1 MAQPDPDPE
10 PGNSLT
16 PSVDLLK
23 TVTEAFT
30 KLPPLLAYGGL
41 VLIVAV
47 IILSISGILPD
58 ILLWFPVIAI
68 IAFLIYAYMQFAE
81 EKARRQFELQK
92 QAQELRHQQE
102 MARLAQA
109 EVPPAKET
117 ITPPPTPHTP
127 EFGAPTPAEWE
138 RRYLRHLVHQC
149 GFPPS
154 MALVDIKEAGMGGQ
168 KLALERIFT
177 SLDVP
182 ATDGRADPSHTALH
196 YDQLDPAQ
204 SEKLQREPALKA
216 LSRPEN
222 NRLVILGAPGSGK
235 STLVNYLTLCLAG
248 DRLVGDHNEPFSATQ
263 DDLHQHQ
270 WGLSAQRL
278 RPVRVVLREYAARG
292 LPKRQSVWEYVA
304 ADLGREAV
312 ALGGYAPILQQQL
325 QNEGGILLLDGLDE
339 VDKAATIRK
348 PLKRH
353 IEQFARDFPRVRVVV
368 TSRPYAYGSGW
379 ELNGFQ
385 VTRLLPFSDD
395 QIKAFITQWYT
406 VMGQQDGTLGP
417 DKAKSYGEGL
427 VRQVENN
434 RNLRELARHPLLLT
448 MMVYIH
454 RGREGGALPQRRE
467 ELYELSVVLLLD
479 LWRRSKTIPGQ
490 ETQTLAEVLGLDTPQ
505 LLDALAEVAFV
516 AHRDQPEQEQTAD
529 IPGEVLAGKLHKH
542 KGKDVRVSTED
553 IIEYVRD
560 RAGLLES
567 HGRNADNTDDVYRFP
582 HRTFQ
587 EYLAGLHLLKQR
599 FPYDLAQ
606 FAREDPTRWR
616 ESLLLAAASTRKKL
630 PASVWL
636 LVAALCQQDP
646 GSAGV
651 PPADVAGET
660 PPLQQALWGAFLAG
674 QALLETELTDP
685 AAAQIDSEQQTR
697 QRLLAWHKTILSN
710 GLLPPPDRA
719 LAGQALAALGD
730 DRPGILR
737 CDDMP
742 LCAVPGG
749 PFWLENWDRRS
760 QSDWYDGLDK
770 PYWIGQYPV
779 TAAQF
784 REFVQDSGHRPAYG
798 ARPLRLPDNWPVV
811 YINWYD
817 ALAFTEWLNA
827 RWRARGWLPEGYR
840 VTLPSEAEWEKA
852 ARGGREIP
860 PTPQIVTPNR
870 LLSLSKQ
877 AAPMQPNQ
885 DHVGRDLSRRQY
897 PWGDEPEQEPV
908 TPQETLYRANNKEA
922 GIGRPCAVGSFP
934 AGASPYGCQDLS
946 GQVWEWTRSKYGDK
960 YPYPPQSNYETIS
973 VRNQENMI
981 LRGGSYFNNQNGC
994 SARIRRVPRDLFDV
1008 NYGVR
1013 LVVSPFLTAGL

>member
-1 MAQPDPDPE
+1 MTQPDP
-10 PGNSLT
+10 NT
-16 PSVDLLK
+16 PSPDPRSSLGALID
-23 TVTEAFT
+23 AFT
-30 KLPPLLAYGGL
+30 KLPPLLSYGGL
-41 VLIVAV
+41 ILIAAI
-47 IILSISGILPD
+47 IILSISGVLPEA
-58 ILLWFPVIAI
+58 LLWIPAAAIA
-68 IAFLIYAYMQFAE
+68 AFLIYTFIDRYFTLQ
-81 EKARRQFELQK
+81 EKKLPTA
-92 QAQELRHQQE
+92 AGGPPP
-102 MARLAQA
+102 
-109 EVPPAKET
+109 VTSNPPASDSQSP
-117 ITPPPTPHTP
+117 ISNHQSPSS
-127 EFGAPTPAEWE
+127 AEWQ

-182 ATDGRADPSHTALH
+182 ATDGRSDPTHTALH
-196 YDQLDPAQ
+196 YDKLDPAQ

-216 LSRPEN
+216 LSRPKN
-222 NRLVILGAPGSGK
+222 NHLVILGAPGSGK

-270 WGLSAQRL
+270 WGLSARRL

-292 LPKRQSVWEYVA
+292 LPKKQSIWEYIA

-312 ALGGYAPILQQQL
+312 ALGGYAPILKQQL
-325 QNEGGILLLDGLDE
+325 ETEGGILLLDGLDE
-339 VDKAATIRK
+339 VDKAATVRD

-353 IEQFARDFPRVRVVV
+353 IEQFARDFTNVRVVV

-385 VTRLLPFSDD
+385 VTRLLPFSNE
-395 QIKAFITQWYT
+395 QIKAFIEQWYA
-406 VMGQQDGTLGP
+406 VMGQQDGALGP

-516 AHRDQPEQEQTAD
+516 AHRDQPEQEKTAD

-560 RAGLLES
+560 RAGLLEA

-646 GSAGV
+646 A
-651 PPADVAGET
+651 AEAAT
-660 PPLQQALWGAFLAG
+660 TNQQALWGAFLAG

-697 QRLLAWHKTILSN
+697 RRLLAWHKTILSN

-730 DRPGILR
+730 DRPGVLT
-737 CDDMP
+737 CDDMR

-749 PFWLENWDRRS
+749 PFWLESWTKGKPD
-760 QSDWYDGLDK
+760 DWYRDLDK

-817 ALAFTEWLNA
+817 ALAFTEWLDA
-827 RWRARGWLPEGYR
+827 RWRRQGWLPEGYR
-840 VTLPSEAEWEKA
+840 VTLPGEAEWEKA

-885 DHVGRDLSRRQY
+885 DRAGQDLSRRQY

-908 TPQETLYRANNKEA
+908 TPQETLYRANNQAA
-922 GIGRPCAVGSFP
+922 GIGQPCAVGSFP
-934 AGASPYGCQDLS
+934 AGAGPYGCLDLS
-946 GQVWEWTRSKYGDK
+946 GQVWEWTRSKYGDQ
-960 YPYPPQSNYETIS
+960 YPYPPQPEYETIDS
-973 VRNQENMI
+973 GNKEYMV
-981 LRGGSYFNNQNGC
+981 LRGGSYYQNQNGC
-994 SARIRRVPRDLFDV
+994 SARDWFDPV
-1008 NYGVR
+1008 SNFLVSSGVR
-1013 LVVSPFLTAGL
+1013 VVVSPSSHR

>member
-1 MAQPDPDPE
+1 MSQSDPNNPE
-10 PGNSLT
+10 PLNANIL
-16 PSVDLLK
+16 DLLK
-23 TVTEAFT
+23 TIAGFFSQLHVILAFAGLSIIIFT
-30 KLPPLLAYGGL
+30 LLLLFGIDLPRDLIWFAVGAIAFFVVMNVVDRYFTLQEKKLPATNG
-41 VLIVAV
+41 A
-47 IILSISGILPD
+47 
-58 ILLWFPVIAI
+58 
-68 IAFLIYAYMQFAE
+68 
-81 EKARRQFELQK
+81 
-92 QAQELRHQQE
+92 
-102 MARLAQA
+102 
-109 EVPPAKET
+109 
-117 ITPPPTPHTP
+117 TPPPP
-127 EFGAPTPAEWE
+127 PAADLPPNSDQPNTDNSPPATEWE

-182 ATDGRADPSHTALH
+182 AADGRSNPSHTALH

-222 NRLVILGAPGSGK
+222 NHLVILGAPGSGK

-263 DDLHQHQ
+263 DDLRQHQ
-270 WGLSAQRL
+270 WGLSARRL
-278 RPVRVVLREYAARG
+278 RPVRVILREYAARG
-292 LPKRQSVWEYVA
+292 LPKKQSIWEYIA

-325 QNEGGILLLDGLDE
+325 QREGGILLLDGLDE
-339 VDKAATIRK
+339 VDKAAAVRD

-353 IEQFARDFPRVRVVV
+353 IEQFARDFPHVRVVV

-385 VTRLLPFSDD
+385 VTRLLPFSNE
-395 QIKAFITQWYT
+395 QIEAFITQWYT

-427 VRQVENN
+427 VRQVKNN

-479 LWRRSKTIPGQ
+479 LWRRSKTMPGQ
-490 ETQTLAEVLGLDTPQ
+490 ETQTLAEVLGMDTPQ

-516 AHRDQPEQEQTAD
+516 AHRDQPEREQTAD

-542 KGKDVRVSTED
+542 KGKEVRVSTEE

-567 HGRNADNTDDVYRFP
+567 HGRNADDSDDVYRFP

-636 LVAALCQQDP
+636 LVAALCQHDP
-646 GSAGV
+646 TAENDN
-651 PPADVAGET
+651 A
-660 PPLQQALWGAFLAG
+660 ALWGAFLAG

-685 AAAQIDSEQQTR
+685 AAAQIDSEQHTR
-697 QRLLAWHKTILSN
+697 RRIVAWHQTILTN

-730 DRPGILR
+730 DRPGVLT

-749 PFWLENWDRRS
+749 PFWLENWDRRG
-760 QSDWYDGLDK
+760 QGDWYDRLDK

-784 REFVQDSGHRPAYG
+784 RQFVQDSGYRPAYDEFS
-798 ARPLRLPDNWPVV
+798 LRLPDNWPVV
-811 YINWYD
+811 WINWYD
-817 ALAFTEWLNA
+817 ALAFTEWLDA
-827 RWRARGWLPEGYR
+827 RWRRQRWLPEGYR

-877 AAPMQPNQ
+877 AVPMQPNQ
-885 DHVGRDLSRRQY
+885 DHAGRDLSRRQY
-897 PWGDEPEQEPV
+897 PWGDEPEQEPA

-934 AGASPYGCQDLS
+934 AGAGPYGCLDLS

-960 YPYPPQSNYETIS
+960 YPYPPQPDYETIAAS
-973 VRNQENMI
+973 NREAMA
-981 LRGGSYFNNQNGC
+981 LRGGAYYQNQNGC
-994 SARIRRVPRDLFDV
+994 SARSRSNPRDLFFD
-1008 NYGVR
+1008 YSGVR
-1013 LVVSPFLTAGL
+1013 VVVSPASHR